1 MTIVEKEKYLDEQYN
16 ALNIAPTCKHQILYN
31 LVFAKV
37 SFDMSNYQR
46 SLYIDIKK
54 FVELYIEESDNLDYG
69 YDTIQLDKIITIS
82 GLLDNK
88 QRKGILYYA
97 KRLLT
102 LYGHDTE
109 EIIERIK
116 AVEISIAFNDRR
128 YIKWMSL
135 KMSSSITALFITLL
149 IYLLIVSAVMLPAPI
164 EDMCLFDI
172 ELHEYCNNSFGNY
185 FLNALALLTGNEEIS
200 PTIHPNCT
208 LGLLVYLIG
217 TATFYIFIVNYV
229 YRTIERI
236 FTIK

>member
-1 MTIVEKEKYLDEQYN
+1 MFFNSIIYEFSDGWLSIMKPIE
-16 ALNIAPTCKHQILYN
+16 
-31 LVFAKV
+31 
-37 SFDMSNYQR
+37 S
-46 SLYIDIKK
+46 
-54 FVELYIEESDNLDYG
+54 YIEESDSQDYG
-69 YDTIQLDKIITIS
+69 YDTIQLAKIIILS
-82 GLLDNK
+82 ELLDDK
-88 QRKGILYYA
+88 QKKGILYYA

-109 EIIERIK
+109 EIIEKIK
-116 AVEISIAFNDRR
+116 DVEISIAFNDRR

-149 IYLLIVSAVMLPAPI
+149 IYLLTVSVVMLPAPI
-164 EDMCLFDI
+164 EDMCIFDI
-172 ELHEYCNNSFGNY
+172 ELHEYCNNSLGNY

-208 LGLLVYLIG
+208 LGLFVYLIG